1 MSDQERISPY
11 NVNIISS
18 KQVMRVKK
26 KVNTWKELLQTIQD
40 WKTTATK
47 GLLSSI
53 KIQLQF
59 SHMGPLEPVAEIAV
73 VVWDNHPLRLC
84 WLTF

>member
-40 WKTTATK
+40 WKTTTTK
-47 GLLSSI
+47 GAL
-53 KIQLQF
+53 K
-59 SHMGPLEPVAEIAV
+59 H
-73 VVWDNHPLRLC
+73 
-84 WLTF
+84 

>member
-18 KQVMRVKK
+18 KKVMRVKK

-40 WKTTATK
+40 WKKTATK
-47 GLLSSI
+47 GAL
-53 KIQLQF
+53 K
-59 SHMGPLEPVAEIAV
+59 H
-73 VVWDNHPLRLC
+73 
-84 WLTF
+84 

>member
-47 GLLSSI
+47 GAL
-53 KIQLQF
+53 K
-59 SHMGPLEPVAEIAV
+59 H
-73 VVWDNHPLRLC
+73 
-84 WLTF
+84 

>member
-1 MSDQERISPY
+1 MSDRERISPY

-18 KQVMRVKK
+18 KKVMRVKK

-47 GLLSSI
+47 GFL
-53 KIQLQF
+53 K
-59 SHMGPLEPVAEIAV
+59 H
-73 VVWDNHPLRLC
+73 
-84 WLTF
+84 